1 MSRRVSRPAALV
13 LAFVLTFAAP
23 SAFAAARRD
32 RGMDPSFGTQIVRF
46 FKHLTKKFFIS
57 SQDDIDMPSPP
68 KP

>member
-1 MSRRVSRPAALV
+1 MSRRVSRSAAVV

-23 SAFAAARRD
+23 SAFAARR
-32 RGMDPSFGTQIVRF
+32 GPGFDPSFGSSIVKF
-46 FKHLTKKFFIS
+46 LKSLSKKFHIS